1 MTAAQPKVSVLMS
14 VLDGEEYLAEA
25 MDSILGQDFTDFE
38 FVIVDNASTDRTAEI
53 IASYGDHRIVT
64 ITNSET
70 LNLSQSLNRGLVA
83 ARGDYVARLDA
94 DDIALPGRLRKQAA
108 WLDAHSDVALVAT
121 AACEFN
127 DDTPPPGRP
136 YPTPPADHD
145 ALMAALSTNSIIAH
159 SSIMFRRQPVV
170 EMGGYPET
178 FTYCMDY
185 LLYFRLASKTR
196 LAALPETLVAI
207 RSHPGQITALPSWRL
222 RREVEAVAAFTEA
235 LNYPNLAVP
244 VRAGLKRYRS
254 QTSIRLAL
262 IHARMAHPVAAAG
275 WLCRAAFCAPLAF
288 FHVVRNGLCNR
299 LEHTQ

>member
-1 MTAAQPKVSVLMS
+1 MA
-14 VLDGEEYLAEA
+14 
-25 MDSILGQDFTDFE
+25 
-38 FVIVDNASTDRTAEI
+38 
-53 IASYGDHRIVT
+53 
-64 ITNSET
+64 IT
-70 LNLSQSLNRGLVA
+70 
-83 ARGDYVARLDA
+83 
-94 DDIALPGRLRKQAA
+94 
-108 WLDAHSDVALVAT
+108 
-121 AACEFN
+121 
-127 DDTPPPGRP
+127 
-136 YPTPPADHD
+136 
-145 ALMAALSTNSIIAH
+145 
-159 SSIMFRRQPVV
+159 
-170 EMGGYPET
+170 
-178 FTYCMDY
+178 
-185 LLYFRLASKTR
+185 
-196 LAALPETLVAI
+196 LPETLVAI